1 MEKENKYQKWLEKH
15 NLQKNPFILE
25 INPSL
30 FVGYQQQISNLIS
43 NIEQQQKLLLLSGP
57 TGSGKTTIISYLKN
71 QNKDYIYLN
80 KPPKE
85 IIDLIN
91 LSDYFI
97 KDLGFLRRIITRKP
111 KRINDLPS
119 FLDKI
124 ITKPKVLFVDE
135 AHEASTEVLEWLRV
149 MVDHVKNLTFVF
161 SALPAFDERLTK
173 NLETLKKRIT
183 KKIELSALS
192 KEETEELIRKRIKHA
207 GGKDIKPFSYNM
219 IDYIYSRTGGFP
231 RDIILLCNDL
241 FNVAAEKNADTI
253 DHSLIEENNKKRT
266 ETSLKIDNLKHIP
279 DKQKMVIDIIAQRE
293 PITPG
298 DLIPY
303 FEEYQSR
310 KHALRAI
317 NNLLGRLIKQGF
329 VEREKRGKSYSYK
342 LSPST
347 RTILVRG

>member
-1 MEKENKYQKWLEKH
+1 MEEENKYKEWLKKH

-30 FVGYQQQISNLIS
+30 FVGYQQQISNLLS
-43 NIEQQQKLLLLSGP
+43 NIKQQQKLILLSGP
-57 TGSGKTTIISYLKN
+57 TGSGKTTIISYLKD

-85 IIDLIN
+85 TNDLIN

-97 KDLGFLRRIITRKP
+97 KDLGFLRKIITRKP
-111 KRINDLPS
+111 KKINDLPS

-124 ITKPKVLFVDE
+124 ITRPKVLFVDE
-135 AHEASTEVLEWLRV
+135 THEASTEILEWLRV

-161 SALPAFDERLTK
+161 SALPVFDDMLTK
-173 NLETLKKRIT
+173 NLETLKKRVT
-183 KKIELSALS
+183 KKIELSALT
-192 KEETEELIRKRIKHA
+192 KEETEELIKKRIKHA
-207 GGKDIKPFSYNM
+207 GGEDIKPFSYNM
-219 IDYIYSRTGGFP
+219 VDYIYSRTGGFP
-231 RDIILLCNDL
+231 RDVILLCNDL
-241 FNVAAEKNADTI
+241 FNMAVEKNSDII
-253 DHSLIEENNKKRT
+253 DHNLMEESNKKQI
-266 ETSLKIDNLKHIP
+266 ETSLKMDNLKHIP
-279 DKQKMVIDIIAQRE
+279 EKQKMVIDIIAQNE

-303 FEEYQSR
+303 FDEYQSN

-329 VEREKRGKSYSYK
+329 VERKKEGKSYSYK
-342 LSPST
+342 LSTST
-347 RTILVRG
+347 RTILVKG